1 MGLDG
6 ELDLLLNDF
15 TLGKGGRSAL
25 VVGPPL
31 CGKNHAI
38 RRAAADAGV
47 YVAELTAARVYET
60 KFYNGER
67 AVGVP
72 GHAYAGREALNPGG
86 YGVLVV
92 RHLDCLLLDT
102 DLHVSFA
109 RLLEHVPARWLV
121 AATARDSSALPR
133 YITSLFG
140 CTVTHAL
147 PTASERQDIVGNVVS
162 STLAGSRPRSLEPG
176 DGGTLRFPPPD
187 AVLKAGAAD
196 GNPREQVGAAKEG
209 SAAAP
214 NQHRLRSGYSGEAL
228 PQGRAAAAEDGGL
241 QECAEAVASAATIP
255 QGSAAA
261 PEQRFHRSGDSGDWK
276 NRADA
281 VASEDTTLQ
290 GSLHQKSSGDSGV
303 LKDRADAV
311 ESEDTTLQESLH
323 QKSSGDSGVLK
334 DRADAVESED
344 TTLQESLHQK
354 SSGDSGVLK
363 DRADAAA
370 SEDTTP
376 QNSSGAPNP
385 RLLRRGD
392 PEDPV
397 DEKAA
402 RKLVHWL
409 SGRLGGV
416 SGCEVA
422 AAARM
427 AVKLGAAP
435 GSAGGWGGVDLGTG
449 WFAASRGLSSF
460 LTRSDDAVV
469 HRVSFADITGHD
481 HAKAAVRRALSVHR
495 LPAPVKERLGLRPF
509 SGVLLYGLPGNG
521 KTLLAKAVAT
531 ELASS
536 FLHASVPSVVKGY
549 VGESEKK
556 VRELF
561 ERARRNAPCCV
572 FLDEVQAVF
581 GDRDDDTGD
590 GGGHESRVV
599 SQLLSE
605 MDGLP
610 PSVTVIAATNVPQS
624 LDLSLISPGRLDL
637 HIHVAPPTAKD
648 RADYLI
654 AHHYCVPASA
664 LSPDAQA
671 ELARA
676 VLATENY
683 SYADLATLAN
693 LAQLFASEDKTLMDA
708 VAATHASATPEML
721 HRILSWRPVVSQLLS
736 EMDGLPPSVTVTAAT
751 NVPESLDL
759 SLISPGRLDLHIQL
773 APPTA
778 KDRADYLVT
787 HYCVPASALSPDAQ
801 AELAR
806 AVLATE
812 NYSYADLATLANRA
826 QLFASEDKTLV
837 DAVAATHAS
846 ATPEMLHRILS
857 WCP

>member
-290 GSLHQKSSGDSGV
+290 G
-303 LKDRADAV
+303 
-311 ESEDTTLQESLH
+311 
-323 QKSSGDSGVLK
+323 
-334 DRADAVESED
+334 
-344 TTLQESLHQK
+344 SLHQK

-721 HRILSWRPVVSQLLS
+721 HRILSW
-736 EMDGLPPSVTVTAAT
+736 
-751 NVPESLDL
+751 
-759 SLISPGRLDLHIQL
+759 
-773 APPTA
+773 
-778 KDRADYLVT
+778 
-787 HYCVPASALSPDAQ
+787 
-801 AELAR
+801 
-806 AVLATE
+806 
-812 NYSYADLATLANRA
+812 
-826 QLFASEDKTLV
+826 
-837 DAVAATHAS
+837 
-846 ATPEMLHRILS
+846 
-857 WCP
+857 CP